1 VQTLVLGLIAGV
13 IYALIAVGIT
23 LVYKC
28 SRVLNFA
35 QAEIGTL
42 ALYWTWWLSGD
53 HHLPWAVGA
62 LVSMAFAVAVGLVFE
77 RFFIRPIA
85 TAPRVTLAVATIGL
99 LALMASIEAALFAGS
114 IKQLPNP
121 IDRGG
126 FTVAGVVVGPSQ
138 MLALVVVALV
148 AVALGA
154 FLRFTDFGLGV
165 LASADDP
172 VAAQLMGVSR
182 AKVSAFTW
190 GVAGALSAIAAL
202 LNEPTVGALA
212 PGVFAGLFI
221 GGLTAALVGGLSS
234 LPGAFAGGILVGVI
248 EAEIKAHLVFASLP
262 DLQYLAMLTMVLLVL
277 LVRPQGVLGRAGTA

>member
-1 VQTLVLGLIAGV
+1 MTQTLVLGVIAGI

-35 QAEIGTL
+35 QVEIGTL
-42 ALYWTWWLSGD
+42 GLYWTWWISGD
-53 HHLPWAVGA
+53 HHLPWIVGA
-62 LVSMAFAVAVGLVFE
+62 LVAIAFSVAVGLVFE
-77 RFFIRPIA
+77 RLFLRPIA

-99 LALMASIEAALFAGS
+99 LALMASIELALFAGS
-114 IKQLPNP
+114 IKQLPP
-121 IDRGG
+121 PLTRGG
-126 FTVAGVVVGPSQ
+126 FSLGGVVVGPSQ
-138 MLALVVVALV
+138 ELALILVAAV
-148 AVALGA
+148 AVALAA

-172 VAAQLMGVSR
+172 IAAQLMGVSR

-190 GVAGALSAIAAL
+190 GVAGALSALAAL

-234 LPGAFAGGILVGVI
+234 LPGAFVGGIAVGIV
-248 EAEIKAHLVFASLP
+248 EAEIKVHFVYASVP
-262 DLQYLAMLTMVLLVL
+262 DLQYLAMLAMVILVM
-277 LVRPQGVLGRAGTA
+277 LVRPQGLLGRTVS

>member
-1 VQTLVLGLIAGV
+1 VLQTLVLGLIAGV

-53 HHLPWAVGA
+53 HHLPWIIGA
-62 LVSMAFAVAVGLVFE
+62 LAAIAFSVAVGLGFE

-99 LALMASIEAALFAGS
+99 LALMTSVELALFAGS

-121 IDRGG
+121 LTRGG
-126 FTVAGVVVGPSQ
+126 FHVAGVIVGPSQ
-138 MLALVVVALV
+138 ELALIVVAVVAL
-148 AVALGA
+148 ALGA

-172 VAAQLMGVSR
+172 VAAQLMGISR
-182 AKVSAFTW
+182 AKVSGFTW

-234 LPGAFAGGILVGVI
+234 LPGAFVGGIAVGII
-248 EAEIKAHLVFASLP
+248 EAEIKAHAVYPSVP
-262 DLQYLAMLTMVLLVL
+262 DLQYLAMLAMVLLVL
-277 LVRPQGVLGRAGTA
+277 LFRPQGLLGRTA